1 MKKEQRVKKILVPLD
16 GSQNSMRGLKHAIT
30 LAKQTN
36 RSIVGLHV
44 RPVYLLASILRG
56 FGVKNEMIKEGK
68 SIMKRAL
75 QLARKN
81 NVKFEEKFV
90 DGVPGVDIVT
100 FAHSKKNN
108 KIELIVIGS
117 SSKGISKE
125 KYFGSVSNH
134 VLNKSKIPVLII

>member
-1 MKKEQRVKKILVPLD
+1 MKKEQKVKKILVPLD

-30 LAKQTN
+30 LSKQTD

-44 RPVYLLASILRG
+44 RPTYLLASISRS
-56 FGVKNEMIKEGK
+56 FGVKSEMVKEGK
-68 SIMKRAL
+68 LIMKKAC

-81 NVKFEEKFV
+81 NIKFEEKLL
-90 DGVPGVDIVT
+90 DGVPGVKIVK
-100 FAHSKKNN
+100 FAHSKKN
-108 KIELIVIGS
+108 KIDLIVVGS

>member
-1 MKKEQRVKKILVPLD
+1 MKKEQRVKNILVPLD

-44 RPVYLLASILRG
+44 RPVYLFASILRS

-100 FAHSKKNN
+100 FAHSKKN

>member
-1 MKKEQRVKKILVPLD
+1 VKKEQRVKKILVPLD

-30 LAKQTN
+30 LAKQTD

-44 RPVYLLASILRG
+44 RPVYLLASIQRS
-56 FGVKNEMIKEGK
+56 FGVKSEMIKEGK
-68 SIMKRAL
+68 SIMKRAW

-81 NVKFEEKFV
+81 NIKFEEKLL
-90 DGVPGVDIVT
+90 DGVPGVEVVN
-100 FAHSKKNN
+100 FAHSKKN
-108 KIELIVIGS
+108 KIDLIVVGS

-134 VLNKSKIPVLII
+134 VLNKSKIPVLVI

>member
-1 MKKEQRVKKILVPLD
+1 VKKEQRVKNILVPLD

-44 RPVYLLASILRG
+44 RPVYLFASILRS

-100 FAHSKKNN
+100 FAHSKKN